1 MRQFVVTLHVPWLSN
16 LFVITCKYGLQDID
30 TVIIDRTSDFW
41 KEHKSTIDY
50 PICFRDDFEWTT
62 TEFRGWSATRD
73 PCFIIDLLVLD
84 PLNLHLPVDILRDY
98 ALKFEVKV
106 ESTLRDLRECLVKA
120 IRDRDYCKEILDAIM
135 EDFDEMGRTYMVE
148 LTHFM

>member
-1 MRQFVVTLHVPWLSN
+1 M
-16 LFVITCKYGLQDID
+16 
-30 TVIIDRTSDFW
+30 
-41 KEHKSTIDY
+41 
-50 PICFRDDFEWTT
+50 
-62 TEFRGWSATRD
+62 
-73 PCFIIDLLVLD
+73 VLD

-148 LTHFM
+148 LTHFK